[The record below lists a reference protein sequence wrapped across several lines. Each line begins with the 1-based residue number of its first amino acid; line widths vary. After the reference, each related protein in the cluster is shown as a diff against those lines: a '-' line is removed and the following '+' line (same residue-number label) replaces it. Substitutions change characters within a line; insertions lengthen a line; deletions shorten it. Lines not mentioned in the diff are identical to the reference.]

1 MISTTN
7 EYEIPAD
14 NNPLGSEIDTIEQEC
29 TAFIRKIVDVADAD
43 GVVVTLSGGV
53 DSATAVTLAVNALG
67 SDSVYGLVLP
77 TPSTPKTETI
87 AAQNFAFDLG
97 IPFRTIDIQLLI
109 DHYIDVMSLST
120 EKRMRANNGVR
131 SSIGFVELLST
142 PIDERTGYTKAIDTV
157 GKRLRMIAVS
167 FEANTTNRLVLGT
180 SNRVEHYLGN
190 VTMDSDGGVDLLP
203 IGDLYN
209 TEVYQLAHYLGVP
222 EYILEKPPTAKRR
235 DEHID
240 RTELGAPYEMIDAI
254 LRNVVDEGRS
264 VEKTATELSVDVE
277 LVATFARLYETTG
290 HKRSLAPTPATYSP
304 EEH

>member
-14 NNPLGSEIDTIEQEC
+14 TNPLGSEIDTIEQKC
-29 TAFIRKIVDVADAD
+29 TVFIRKIVDVADAD

-67 SDSVYGLVLP
+67 SDCVYGLVLP
-77 TPSTPKTETI
+77 TASTPKIETI

-97 IPFRTIDIQLLI
+97 IPFRTIDIQSLI
-109 DHYIDVMSLST
+109 NHYIDAMSLST
-120 EKRMRANNGVR
+120 GKRTKVENGVR
-131 SSIGFVELLST
+131 SSVGFVELLST
-142 PIDERTGYTKAIDTV
+142 SIDERAGYTKAINTV
-157 GKRLRMIAVS
+157 GRRLRMIAAS
-167 FEANTTNRLVLGT
+167 FEANTTNRIVLGT

-190 VTMDSDGGVDLLP
+190 VTTDSGVDLLP

-209 TEVYQLAHYLGVP
+209 TEVYQLARYLGVP
-222 EYILEKPPTAKRR
+222 EYILEKPPTARQW

-264 VEKTATELSVDVE
+264 VEETATKLSVDVE
-277 LVATFARLYETTG
+277 LVATFAQLYETTG
-290 HKRSLAPTPATYSP
+290 HKCSLAPTPATYSP
-304 EEH
+304 EDH